1 MFLHSV
7 PIPSPS
13 HRKHGAARL
22 ALPVTAF
29 LPDLETTLARF
40 GEEIIKPY
48 ANA

>member
-1 MFLHSV
+1 V
-7 PIPSPS
+7 G
-13 HRKHGAARL
+13 RV

-29 LPDLETTLARF
+29 LPDIETTLERF